1 MKTLV
6 NDNNHSVFLWEDN
19 VVLNESQDRYEVGDP
34 VELIISDCNSTNTTL
49 YEDVTPPADWVGCKY
64 FFDGTDW
71 TKDTDFDDSA
81 HVIGVEPQR
90 DPNTGD
96 WL

>member
-34 VELIISDCNSTNTTL
+34 VELIISD
-49 YEDVTPPADWVGCKY
+49 
-64 FFDGTDW
+64 
-71 TKDTDFDDSA
+71 
-81 HVIGVEPQR
+81 
-90 DPNTGD
+90 
-96 WL
+96 